1 MSESEKV
8 CLRSMLP
15 EELKA
20 FLTGMGQPGYRAG
33 QVFRWLSQG
42 VCSFDEMSDL
52 PKSLRAQLEQ
62 QAYISRPEIVR
73 KQVSA
78 RDGTIKY
85 LFGLQDGN
93 CVETVVMRY
102 EHGNSVCLSTQAGC
116 HMGCAFCA
124 SYERGA
130 TRNLTP
136 AEILDQVLWAGK
148 DSGLKISHIVLMGTG
163 EPLDNY
169 DNVCRFLRLLR
180 EEDGVNIGLRNVSL
194 STCGLVPKM
203 YQFAEENLPV
213 TLSVSLHAPNDEIRR
228 QTMPV
233 ANAYPMDELLAA
245 CRNYIDKT
253 GRRVIF
259 EYALVGGVNCE
270 EKHAIELASRLRGMQ
285 CHVNL
290 IPLNAVEER
299 HLKGVN
305 EQTVQRFL
313 HKLEELHISATRRRE
328 MGDDIEGACGQLR
341 RKTLTTLHDPQG
353 EEA

>member
-148 DSGLKISHIVLMGTG
+148 DSGLKISHIVL
-163 EPLDNY
+163 D
-169 DNVCRFLRLLR
+169 R
-180 EEDGVNIGLRNVSL
+180 
-194 STCGLVPKM
+194 K
-203 YQFAEENLPV
+203 
-213 TLSVSLHAPNDEIRR
+213 SV
-228 QTMPV
+228 V
-233 ANAYPMDELLAA
+233 
-245 CRNYIDKT
+245 
-253 GRRVIF
+253 
-259 EYALVGGVNCE
+259 
-270 EKHAIELASRLRGMQ
+270 
-285 CHVNL
+285 
-290 IPLNAVEER
+290 
-299 HLKGVN
+299 
-305 EQTVQRFL
+305 
-313 HKLEELHISATRRRE
+313 
-328 MGDDIEGACGQLR
+328 
-341 RKTLTTLHDPQG
+341 
-353 EEA
+353 